1 VDISAR
7 CGKGGQCGS
16 GQIGMSR
23 VDIAGVEIS
32 APCGRGG
39 QCRSGLISTV
49 LQGWTMRAWKYRHH
63 VVGVDNAGVD
73 LSARYCKDGQCGK

>member
-1 VDISAR
+1 MDISAR

-49 LQGWTMRAWKYRHH
+49 LQGWTMREVR
-63 VVGVDNAGVD
+63 
-73 LSARYCKDGQCGK
+73 LT

>member
-1 VDISAR
+1 MQEWTYRHGMSRVNIAGVDISAR

-32 APCGRGG
+32 APCGRDG
-39 QCRSGLISTV
+39 QCRSGHIGTMW
-49 LQGWTMRAWKYRHH
+49 QGWTMREVR
-63 VVGVDNAGVD
+63 
-73 LSARYCKDGQCGK
+73 LT